1 MACKSSIVPFDD
13 KSVPPSFIPIMPEDV
28 FLTRNGVAC
37 NSSVVPIDD
46 EPIDDASVPPCQP
59 AESSYLLNNTKR
71 LHQTRQTQGKKC
83 KENMRVFIP
92 PGLEPSRRVKV
103 RYPNGTT
110 IRTVVP
116 PRSKWQCK
124 DCNGS
129 IRSFFV
135 VPVPADDPAQTTL
148 QPASQYSHHS
158 HSRRTQDKCRRP
170 TKSIK
175 KVHFSTQSDTVC
187 QYSLLPPSLGVN
199 DSMCPRPN

>member
-1 MACKSSIVPFDD
+1 MPTMIEQLKNKFTGYQENKSPIVPLDNE
-13 KSVPPSFIPIMPEDV
+13 SVPPSIPIMPEDA
-28 FLTRNGVAC
+28 FLKRNGVAY
-37 NSSVVPIDD
+37 NSSVIPIDD
-46 EPIDDASVPPCQP
+46 TSVPPCQP
-59 AESSYLLNNTKR
+59 AESSYLLNNSKR
-71 LHQTRQTQGKKC
+71 LHQTRQTRGKKC

-92 PGLEPSRRVKV
+92 PGLEPAQRVKV

-110 IRTVVP
+110 LRMVVP
-116 PRSKWQCK
+116 PRSKWLYK
-124 DCNGS
+124 NCNGS

-175 KVHFSTQSDTVC
+175 KVHFSTQSDTV
-187 QYSLLPPSLGVN
+187 
-199 DSMCPRPN
+199 